1 VAPHFVSPRAVT
13 RAVIPGLMCLV
24 SSTDNLSLLPALAM
38 AGVDTFQVRDKTLER
53 PGLIELTA
61 QVMALVPAARVI
73 VNDRIDVALVI
84 GADGVHLG
92 ASDMTVADARRLA
105 DRAAG
110 RRFLMGP
117 FLIGA
122 TCRTAS
128 DVAAAAAAGADYAG
142 VGPVFATTSKAGLPS
157 PLGLD
162 GLATAVG
169 GGAGVVGRVLRVGTD
184 SAAKSAEICTNT
196 EAAAKRS
203 PIPVLGIG
211 GINADNAADVIDVG
225 ADGVAVIGGIWN
237 APDPV
242 AAVRALAAV
251 IRAEARPAGVSV
263 R

>member
-1 VAPHFVSPRAVT
+1 VAPHFVSPRAL
-13 RAVIPGLMCLV
+13 IPRLMCLV

-61 QVMALVPAARVI
+61 HVMALVPAARVI
-73 VNDRIDVALVI
+73 VNDRIDVALMI

-92 ASDMTVADARRLA
+92 ASDMAVADARRLV

-122 TCRTAS
+122 TCRTS
-128 DVAAAAAAGADYAG
+128 GDVAAAAAAGADYAG

-162 GLATAVG
+162 GLTAAVG
-169 GGAGVVGRVLRVGTD
+169 GSAGEVGRALRVGTNFGPAD
-184 SAAKSAEICTNT
+184 AKIGTNT
-196 EAAAKRS
+196 EAAGKRS
-203 PIPVLGIG
+203 AIPVLGIG
-211 GINADNAADVIDVG
+211 GITTDNAAGVVAAG

-242 AAVRALAAV
+242 AAARALAVAV
-251 IRAEARPAGVSV
+251 QPDQPVQPERAGIR
-263 R
+263 

>member
-1 VAPHFVSPRAVT
+1 
-13 RAVIPGLMCLV
+13 MCLV

-73 VNDRIDVALVI
+73 VNDRIDVALMI

-92 ASDMTVADARRLA
+92 ASDMAVADARRLV

-122 TCRTAS
+122 TCRSAS

-142 VGPVFATTSKAGLPS
+142 VGPVFATTSKAGLPL
-157 PLGLD
+157 PLGLN
-162 GLATAVG
+162 GLT
-169 GGAGVVGRVLRVGTD
+169 
-184 SAAKSAEICTNT
+184 
-196 EAAAKRS
+196 AAAERS
-203 PIPVLGIG
+203 PVPVLGIG
-211 GINADNAADVIDVG
+211 GISTDDVADVLAAG
-225 ADGVAVIGGIWN
+225 ADGVAVIGGIWS
-237 APDPV
+237 AADPV
-242 AAVRALAAV
+242 AAARAMVAAV
-251 IRAEARPAGVSV
+251 RHETVSP
-263 R
+263 